1 MGKYIGYAILIL
13 FVLFAVEFFGIV
25 DIPYF
30 DIPDYLSGKDAM
42 VGKTEGAL
50 EQLKE

>member
-1 MGKYIGYAILIL
+1 MGKYIGYLILIL
-13 FVLFAVEFFGIV
+13 SVLFAVEFFGIV

-30 DIPDYLSGKDAM
+30 DIPDYLSGKEDI